1 MITIEQGIEVGP
13 GIIIGLVDVFVETT
27 YFITEND
34 NFLVSEVDQ
43 NFIEE

>member
-1 MITIEQGIEVGP
+1 MITLEQGIDVGP
-13 GIIIGLVDVFVETT
+13 GIIIGLVDVFVETV

-34 NFLVSEVDQ
+34 NFLVSETDQ